1 MSTQWLGLGSQETQY
16 LGVTESLAAL
26 SGILRMD
33 LQKKCY
39 IREKQSTTKKF
50 VDNIHNYFRKDL
62 KTVRANGETSLFFL
76 KNVVIISHYHI
87 NNKRLYIFGIQLL
100 LVCFLIWINYA
111 SIISLEIDPLEEPK
125 SAKIA

>member
-39 IREKQSTTKKF
+39 IREKQSTSKKF

-62 KTVRANGETSLFFL
+62 KTVRANEKTGHMITLFM
-76 KNVVIISHYHI
+76 KNVVIISH
-87 NNKRLYIFGIQLL
+87 KQ
-100 LVCFLIWINYA
+100 
-111 SIISLEIDPLEEPK
+111 
-125 SAKIA
+125 